1 MLEMPLNDN
10 AVAVVSG
17 WHGIRKCE
25 YVFYNPETG
34 GQWKDLWLG
43 LKKARRKAGL
53 AGITFHTRHTF
64 ASRLNC
70 NGLIS

>member
-43 LKKARRKAGL
+43 LKKAAAKPGSR
-53 AGITFHTRHTF
+53 
-64 ASRLNC
+64 ASLGTLCAHSPR
-70 NGLIS
+70 G